1 MSSVTLPNGKRFTDP
16 AALQQYLKENPRT
29 STPERGESVVFLG
42 PLGRAGE
49 TPECVGHGHS
59 ELEAAVAKAMAL
71 VTHQWVGQTPVTPG
85 QSRPV
90 TPSGA
95 FHSPLLSRPQTP
107 LALSRG
113 GTPSRSVS
121 ALMLGSTD
129 PVLWQSPTTPGPDVP
144 PSPSRAGYVPT
155 SPFAYGAGAD
165 AWSPSSPM
173 QTMRPSPRP
182 TSPFAYPA
190 DADPWSRS
198 SPVRPSPPHYAPKTP
213 HMPHSVTAT
222 VEPWAGLPQHEV
234 SHIVSREPSP
244 EPVVFTQPPLTDELI
259 KSLGTYP
266 DEQRHAPQRRSA
278 RLAKRK

>member
-1 MSSVTLPNGKRFTDP
+1 MSSVTLPNGKRFTNP
-16 AALQQYLKENPRT
+16 AALQQFLKENPGT
-29 STPERGESVVFLG
+29 STPEREESVIYVGKLG
-42 PLGRAGE
+42 D
-49 TPECVGHGHS
+49 TPECVGRVHPS
-59 ELEAAVAKAMAL
+59 LEAAVAKAMAL
-71 VTHQWVGQTPVTPG
+71 VTHQWMGQTPVTPG

-107 LALSRG
+107 LAQSPLASRE
-113 GTPSRSVS
+113 GTPSRPVS
-121 ALMLGSTD
+121 ALRLGSTD

-144 PSPSRAGYVPT
+144 PSPSRTGYVPT

-165 AWSPSSPM
+165 AWSRAGYVPTSPFTYGAGADAWSPSSPM
-173 QTMRPSPRP
+173 QTMRLSPSA
-182 TSPFAYPA
+182 T
-190 DADPWSRS
+190 
-198 SPVRPSPPHYAPKTP
+198 PPHYAPKTP

-244 EPVVFTQPPLTDELI
+244 EPVVFTQPPLTDELV

>member
-1 MSSVTLPNGKRFTDP
+1 MSSVTLPNGKRFTNP
-16 AALQQYLKENPRT
+16 AALQKFLKENPGT
-29 STPERGESVVFLG
+29 STPERDESVMYVGKLG
-42 PLGRAGE
+42 D
-49 TPECVGHGHS
+49 TPECVGRAHPS
-59 ELEAAVAKAMAL
+59 LEAAVAKAMAL
-71 VTHQWVGQTPVTPG
+71 VTHQWVGQTPVSPG

-107 LALSRG
+107 LAQSPLASRE
-113 GTPSRSVS
+113 GTPSRPVS
-121 ALMLGSTD
+121 ALRLGSTD

-155 SPFAYGAGAD
+155 SPFTYGAGAD

-173 QTMRPSPRP
+173 QTMRLSPSA
-182 TSPFAYPA
+182 T
-190 DADPWSRS
+190 
-198 SPVRPSPPHYAPKTP
+198 PPHYAPKTP

-244 EPVVFTQPPLTDELI
+244 EPVVFTQPPLTDKLI

-266 DEQRHAPQRRSA
+266 DAERHAPQRRSA